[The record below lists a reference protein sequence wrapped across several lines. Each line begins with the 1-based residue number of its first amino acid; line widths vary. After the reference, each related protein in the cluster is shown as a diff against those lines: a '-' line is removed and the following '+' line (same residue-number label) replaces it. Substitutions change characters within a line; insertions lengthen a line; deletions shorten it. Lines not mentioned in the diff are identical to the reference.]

1 MLRRVNRL
9 HLRSLLWH
17 MAAKSSNLT
26 ALLTMA
32 PSTFS
37 SGDLSALPRIN
48 SLSAL
53 KAEVQTWGEQSF
65 GRISKQEVD
74 DVAAWLNSNFLRLE
88 E

>member
-1 MLRRVNRL
+1 
-9 HLRSLLWH
+9 

-26 ALLTMA
+26 TLLTMA

-37 SGDLSALPRIN
+37 SGDLSSLPRIK

-74 DVAAWLNSNFLRLE
+74 DLAAWLNTNFLRLE

>member
-1 MLRRVNRL
+1 
-9 HLRSLLWH
+9 

-37 SGDLSALPRIN
+37 SGDLSALPRIK

-65 GRISKQEVD
+65 GRISNQEVD
-74 DVAAWLNSNFLRLE
+74 DLAAWLNRNFLHLE
-88 E
+88 K

>member
-1 MLRRVNRL
+1 
-9 HLRSLLWH
+9 
-17 MAAKSSNLT
+17 MASKSSNLT

-37 SGDLSALPRIN
+37 SGDLGALPPIK

-65 GRISKQEVD
+65 GGISNQEVD
-74 DVAAWLNSNFLRLE
+74 ALAAWLNSNFFRLE
-88 E
+88 K

>member
-1 MLRRVNRL
+1 
-9 HLRSLLWH
+9 
-17 MAAKSSNLT
+17 MASKSSNLN

-37 SGDLSALPRIN
+37 SGDLGAPPPIK

-65 GRISKQEVD
+65 GRISNQEVD
-74 DVAAWLNSNFLRLE
+74 ALAAWLNSNFFRLE
-88 E
+88 K

>member
-1 MLRRVNRL
+1 
-9 HLRSLLWH
+9 

-37 SGDLSALPRIN
+37 SGDLSALPRLK
-48 SLSAL
+48 SLAAL

-65 GRISKQEVD
+65 GRISNQEVD
-74 DVAAWLNSNFLRLE
+74 DLAAWFNSNFFRLE
-88 E
+88 K

>member
-1 MLRRVNRL
+1 
-9 HLRSLLWH
+9 

-26 ALLTMA
+26 TLLTMA

-37 SGDLSALPRIN
+37 SGDLSALPRIK

-65 GRISKQEVD
+65 GRISNQEVD
-74 DVAAWLNSNFLRLE
+74 DLAAWLNRNFLHLE
-88 E
+88 K